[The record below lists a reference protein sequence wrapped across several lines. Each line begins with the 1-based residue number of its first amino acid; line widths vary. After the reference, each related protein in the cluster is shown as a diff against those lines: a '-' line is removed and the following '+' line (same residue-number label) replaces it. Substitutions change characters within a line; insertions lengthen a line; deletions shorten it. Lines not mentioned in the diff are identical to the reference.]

1 MFDIIRLKKDTSVL
15 FGSIDYLNLL
25 PFQVFLKQN
34 IKNNAARMNLSR
46 NRNVPSKINS
56 AFHAGKIN
64 AAFISSVTSKRCRC
78 TDVGIV
84 GRGRVYSV
92 LLLDKEERAD
102 NASQTSNALAKVLGL
117 KGEVMIGDRALKYY
131 LDGGET
137 IDLSLEWHNK
147 TKLPFVFARLCYHEN
162 KTQITKLANKF
173 AKTKV
178 FIPQYILKK
187 EAKRRE
193 ISPNDARWYLN
204 HIHYNID
211 PKAKQALKIFLKSA
225 KV

>member
-1 MFDIIRLKKDTSVL
+1 VL

-46 NRNVPSKINS
+46 NRNVPSEINS
-56 AFHAGKIN
+56 AFHAGKVN

-78 TDVGIV
+78 TNVGIV

-92 LLLDKEERAD
+92 LLLNKEERAD
-102 NASQTSNALAKVLGL
+102 SASQTSNALAKILDL

-131 LDGGET
+131 LDGGEA

-162 KTQITKLANKF
+162 KTQITKLAKKF
-173 AKTKV
+173 ARTKV

-204 HIHYNID
+204 HIHYKID
-211 PKAKQALKIFLKSA
+211 PKAKQALKIFLKAA
-225 KV
+225 KA

>member
-1 MFDIIRLKKDTSVL
+1 
-15 FGSIDYLNLL
+15 
-25 PFQVFLKQN
+25 
-34 IKNNAARMNLSR
+34 MNLSR

-56 AFHAGKIN
+56 AFHAGKVN

-84 GRGRVYSV
+84 GIGRVYSV

-102 NASQTSNALAKVLGL
+102 SASQTSNALAKVLGL

-131 LDGGET
+131 LDGGEA

-162 KTQITKLANKF
+162 KTHITKLANKF

-204 HIHYNID
+204 HIHYKID
-211 PKAKQALKIFLKSA
+211 PKAKQSLKIFLKSVKA
-225 KV
+225 

>member
-1 MFDIIRLKKDTSVL
+1 MFDIIRLKKDWTLL

-25 PFQVFLKQN
+25 PFQVFLKQHIN
-34 IKNNAARMNLSR
+34 NNAAQSNLKR
-46 NRNVPSKINS
+46 HRNVPSLINK
-56 AFHAGKIN
+56 AFHQGKVN
-64 AAFISSVTSKRCRC
+64 AAFISSVTSKKCRC
-78 TDVGIV
+78 ADVGIV

-92 LLLDKEERAD
+92 LLLNKDDRSD
-102 NASQTSNALAKVLGL
+102 SASQTSNALTKVLGL

-131 LDGGET
+131 LDGGEA
-137 IDLSLEWHNK
+137 IDLSLEWYNE
-147 TKLPFVFARLCYHEN
+147 TRLPFVFARLCYH
-162 KTQITKLANKF
+162 KHQTQVIKLANKF

-187 EAKRRE
+187 EARRRG

-211 PKAKQALKIFLKSA
+211 PKAKQSLKMFLKSA
-225 KV
+225 KA